1 MKEKILV
8 SACLIGE
15 NCRYD
20 GKSNLRKEVLALA
33 KYYDLIPVCPE
44 VNGGMKTPRPNSEI
58 IGDKVI
64 NVRGKDET
72 QFYYDG
78 AYWATSIARIYNIK
92 LAVMKERSPSC
103 GCKVIHN
110 GKFDGKVIPGKG
122 IAVRQLEKM
131 GVKVIDEDD
140 AVELLKQL
148 AENNNAK

>member
-78 AYWATSIARIYNIK
+78 AYWATF
-92 LAVMKERSPSC
+92 MKERSPSC

-148 AENNNAK
+148 EENNNAK